1 MIVSRILPGED
12 LKTGLI
18 DLIAI
23 NNLKS
28 GIIICIVGSINHA
41 VLRMSNG
48 DKKIF
53 KGTYEIV
60 SAEGTISSDG
70 IHVHIAISDARG
82 AVYGGHLLEGCIV
95 HTTAEIGIIKSEMII
110 KRIKNPKTGYK
121 ELFVQQ

>member
-12 LKTGLI
+12 LKTGLE

-23 NNLKS
+23 NDLKS
-28 GIIICIVGSINHA
+28 GIIICIVGSLNQA

-70 IHVHIAISDARG
+70 IHVHIAISDASG
-82 AVYGGHLLEGCIV
+82 AVYGGHLLEGCKV
-95 HTTAEIGIIKSEMII
+95 HTTAEIGILKSEMIN
-110 KRIKNPKTGYK
+110 KRNKDPKTGYK